1 MHTSPFEELAQM
13 DTQIYPLLKD
23 PMLLVTSEDHPLSCF
38 ANKQK
43 KSTEIP
49 EVDLE
54 LFSLEPFIMLQSG
67 QKIRQVTDLILQK
80 AQINPPVIL
89 TTKSYETARRLACE
103 GIGVTIIPCQYR
115 EVSPIPAK
123 GSYFRV
129 AEELSPYWTLCIA
142 MPPKTYISR
151 AAQLFINKVCS
162 QFNKPTIF

>member
-23 PMLLVTSEDHPLSCF
+23 PMLLVTSEDHLLSCF

-49 EVDLE
+49 EGDLGF
-54 LFSLEPFIMLQSG
+54 FSLEPFIMLQSG

-89 TTKSYETARRLACE
+89 TTKS
-103 GIGVTIIPCQYR
+103 
-115 EVSPIPAK
+115 
-123 GSYFRV
+123 
-129 AEELSPYWTLCIA
+129 
-142 MPPKTYISR
+142 
-151 AAQLFINKVCS
+151 
-162 QFNKPTIF
+162 